1 MIRELHNQLVSGK
14 KTSVKL
20 TEEYL
25 AVIKEKDSALNAFL
39 TLTEDLALE
48 QAQEVDQKIAKG
60 ESIGLLAGIPCAIKD
75 NICVKGQRT
84 TAASRMLDHYI
95 SPYDATVIT
104 RLKDGNAV
112 IVGKTNLDEFACG
125 SSTENS
131 AYGPTHNPYDFTRVP
146 GGTSGGS
153 TAAVAAKEVVWALGR
168 IDSSAGIIL
177 WHRGTET
184 NLWTCVALWAHCD
197 GIKS

>member
-60 ESIGLLAGIPCAIKD
+60 ESI
-75 NICVKGQRT
+75 
-84 TAASRMLDHYI
+84 I
-95 SPYDATVIT
+95 SKVEIIEDFVE
-104 RLKDGNAV
+104 
-112 IVGKTNLDEFACG
+112 EFI
-125 SSTENS
+125 N
-131 AYGPTHNPYDFTRVP
+131 NF
-146 GGTSGGS
+146 
-153 TAAVAAKEVVWALGR
+153 
-168 IDSSAGIIL
+168 
-177 WHRGTET
+177 
-184 NLWTCVALWAHCD
+184 
-197 GIKS
+197 